1 MKVLNTSKLLVRS
14 PGGTVVKTP
23 HANTGDTRDA
33 ISVPVLGRYPGVENV
48 NLLQYSLPGEF
59 HGQSGRLQLM
69 GPHRV
74 RHD

>member
-48 NLLQYSLPGEF
+48 NLLQYSCLENSMDRGSW
-59 HGQSGRLQLM
+59 QASL
-69 GPHRV
+69 
-74 RHD
+74 